1 MHYLKIIKLCGFLV
15 QAVQEYQAQIMSVGA
30 QLLQQYEQMFGAA
43 FVPGARPLD
52 PATQEQR
59 KTQLFGE
66 LNCSG
71 KYFAFKEQMKV
82 TYDLVLPENIKVQ
95 NKAQCC
101 VLLQENN

>member
-1 MHYLKIIKLCGFLV
+1 M
-15 QAVQEYQAQIMSVGA
+15 QAVQEYQAQIINVAA
-30 QLLQQYEQMFGAA
+30 QVLQQYEQMFGAA
-43 FVPGARPLD
+43 FVPCAKPLD

-82 TYDLVLPENIKVQ
+82 SY
-95 NKAQCC
+95 
-101 VLLQENN
+101 